1 MYRHTSEIGTQD
13 MSLNNLWRHCVMA
26 VGACLVLWAMHASA
40 GPVMQRVHSEA
51 VVKVCIWPDYYGVTY
66 RHPRTQELGGI
77 DIELAA
83 ELGRDLKAKV
93 EFVESSFP
101 TLIDDLTHDR
111 CDVAMFAI
119 GILPQ
124 RTEKLAF
131 TQPYLR
137 SDIYGVTTKSNAVV
151 KQWSDIDKPG
161 VMVAVQSGT
170 FMEPAMA
177 QSLKKATMVTVKLP
191 ATREREL
198 VAGRVD
204 VFMTDYPYSR
214 RLLDN
219 ADWARLIEPPQPF
232 FVLPY
237 AYAVKP
243 GDEAWLTLMDAFVSR
258 IKRDGRL
265 KAAASHHGLDAIVVR

>member
-1 MYRHTSEIGTQD
+1 MNIK
-13 MSLNNLWRHCVMA
+13 NNIVRRSMVAL
-26 VGACLVLWAMHASA
+26 GACLALWVAPSSA
-40 GPVMQRVHSEA
+40 GPVLQRVQTQA
-51 VVKVCIWPDYYGVTY
+51 LVKVCIWPGYYGVTY

-83 ELGRDLKAKV
+83 ELGRDLKAQV
-93 EFVESSFP
+93 EYVESSFP
-101 TLIDDLTHDR
+101 TLINDLTQDR

-137 SDIYGVTTKSNAVV
+137 SDIYGITTKSNAVV
-151 KQWSDIDKPG
+151 KQWSDIDQPG
-161 VMVAVQSGT
+161 VMVGVQAGT
-170 FMEPAMA
+170 FMEPVMA
-177 QSLKKATMVTVKLP
+177 QSLKKATLVTVKLP

-204 VFMTDYPYSR
+204 VFMTDFPYSR

-237 AYAVKP
+237 GYAVKP
-243 GDEAWLTLMDAFVSR
+243 GDESWLAAMDAFVTR

-265 KAAASHHGLDAIVVR
+265 KDAASRHGLDAIVVR

>member
-1 MYRHTSEIGTQD
+1 
-13 MSLNNLWRHCVMA
+13 MA
-26 VGACLVLWAMHASA
+26 VGACLAVWSMQATA
-40 GPVMQRVHSEA
+40 GPVMQRVQSEA

-124 RTEKLAF
+124 RAEKLAF

-198 VAGRVD
+198 MAGRVD

-243 GDEAWLTLMDAFVSR
+243 GDEAWLTVMDAFVSR

>member
-1 MYRHTSEIGTQD
+1 MNF
-13 MSLNNLWRHCVMA
+13 NNIWRHGLVA
-26 VGACLVLWAMHASA
+26 VGACVALGAALQANA
-40 GPVMQRVHSEA
+40 GPVMQRVQSEA
-51 VVKVCIWPDYYGVTY
+51 VVKVCIWSGYYGVTY
-66 RHPRTQELGGI
+66 RHPRTQELMGV
-77 DIELAA
+77 DIELSA

-93 EFVESSFP
+93 EYVESSFP
-101 TLIDDLTHDR
+101 TLMDDLAQER

-119 GILPQ
+119 GVTPQ
-124 RTEKLAF
+124 RSEKLAF

-151 KQWSDIDKPG
+151 KQWADIDKPG

-170 FMEPAMA
+170 FMEPVMA
-177 QSLKKATMVTVKLP
+177 QSLKKATLVTVKPP

-243 GDEAWLTLMDAFVSR
+243 GDEAWLAAMDAFVSR

-265 KAAASHHGLDAIVVR
+265 KAAASRHGLDAIVVR

>member
-1 MYRHTSEIGTQD
+1 MTIK
-13 MSLNNLWRHCVMA
+13 NNIWRQLVA
-26 VGACLVLWAMHASA
+26 ALGACLAFFTTPSTA
-40 GPVMQRVHSEA
+40 GPVMQRVQTQA
-51 VVKVCIWPDYYGVTY
+51 LVKVCIWPGYYGVTY

-83 ELGRDLKAKV
+83 ELGRDLKVKV
-93 EFVESSFP
+93 EYVESSFP
-101 TLIDDLTHDR
+101 TLIDDLTQDR
-111 CDVAMFAI
+111 CDVAMFAV

-137 SDIYGVTTKSNAVV
+137 SDIYGITTKSNAVV

-161 VMVAVQSGT
+161 VMVGVQAGT
-170 FMEPAMA
+170 FMEPVMA
-177 QSLKKATMVTVKLP
+177 QSLKKATMVTVKVP

-237 AYAVKP
+237 GYAVKP
-243 GDEAWLTLMDAFVSR
+243 GDESWLAAVDAFVTR

-265 KAAASHHGLDAIVVR
+265 KDAAGHHGLGAIVVR